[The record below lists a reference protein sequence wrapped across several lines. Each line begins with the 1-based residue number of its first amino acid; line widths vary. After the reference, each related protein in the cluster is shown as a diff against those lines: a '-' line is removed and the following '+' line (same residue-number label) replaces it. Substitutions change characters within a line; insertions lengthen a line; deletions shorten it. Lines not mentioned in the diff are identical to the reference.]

1 MEKNAL
7 GTTGLQLAALAV
19 GYVRVVASAA
29 SAVPQEF
36 LYNILRLLPALYGN
50 LLELKP
56 YGEDAGATDYDNY
69 DTGAILPQVTEE
81 QYVAVSSAVAAL
93 LGQYDTYLDTPA
105 EDMRYSDTPVAAS
118 LSEQLADIYQTMA
131 DFATTV
137 ADAPAEAVPDVLA
150 DMKYRFHAYLADT
163 ICVAQRVANVIYQS
177 KALLSE

>member
-29 SAVPQEF
+29 SAVPQDF
-36 LYNILRLLPALYGN
+36 LYNLLRLLPALYSN
-50 LLELKP
+50 MLELKP
-56 YGEDAGATDYDNY
+56 YGEDAGSTDYDNY

-81 QYVAVSSAVAAL
+81 QYEAVSSAVAAL

-118 LSEQLADIYQTMA
+118 LSEQLADIYQTLA

-137 ADAPAEAVPDVLA
+137 ADAPAEGVADVLA
-150 DMKYRFHAYLADT
+150 DLKYRFHAYLADT
-163 ICVAQRVANVIYQS
+163 ICVSQRVANVIYQS
-177 KALLSE
+177 KALISE

>member
-29 SAVPQEF
+29 SAVPQDF

-69 DTGAILPQVTEE
+69 DTGAILPQVTRSNMW
-81 QYVAVSSAVAAL
+81 QYRLPLRHSSAN
-93 LGQYDTYLDTPA
+93 TTPT
-105 EDMRYSDTPVAAS
+105 STP
-118 LSEQLADIYQTMA
+118 Q
-131 DFATTV
+131 
-137 ADAPAEAVPDVLA
+137 
-150 DMKYRFHAYLADT
+150 
-163 ICVAQRVANVIYQS
+163 
-177 KALLSE
+177 